1 MIADGVVQYG
11 RCCSD
16 EILADET
23 EIEQIVLV
31 QVPRNELEYIEVEVA
46 SGDHVLQS
54 LVARDN

>member
-1 MIADGVVQYG
+1 MIADGAVQYG

-31 QVPRNELEYIEVEVA
+31 QVPRNELEHIEVEVA
-46 SGDHVLQS
+46 SGDHVL
-54 LVARDN
+54 

>member
-1 MIADGVVQYG
+1 MIADGAVQYG

-16 EILADET
+16 EILANET

-31 QVPRNELEYIEVEVA
+31 QVPRNELEHIEVEVA